1 MACIVLQTTATNRP
15 RKGRKLRMSRHRR
28 LSTSSPR
35 RTSTSPQRHN
45 ANAVAPSVN
54 QAANKRFSDI
64 PGPIALPVMKHHE
77 HVLPRIGCF
86 HHAVGLGLLD
96 GLKEKYGS
104 LVRLAK
110 ASRKR
115 PVLYVFDPEL
125 MREVYNSNATEPPAW
140 VGSPLEVQRKK
151 SECPMHRNE
160 SNAIWSALH
169 IILQDGTLLKSY
181 EKAFDDISEDAI
193 RRLGEL
199 RHAGNALNEELL
211 TEVYR
216 WALETIGVMIFGMRL
231 GCLNGAVHVPS
242 EDNRRPEKT
251 SMDDDI
257 KDLCS
262 LSQRSIDDLTAAE
275 QLVRC
280 SLEIAD
286 ENYLV
291 RSETTL
297 RPDTQGFKDAVKN
310 FDRHFCLTE
319 HFLAEAQRNL
329 NSGDLKPEQI
339 LLDKLKPLGDK
350 MLPLA
355 ADVFLAGVDPL
366 AQTAL
371 NMFYQLSLHAA
382 QQQRAHDEI
391 TWSKASKDAGVETHE
406 LPYISACVREALRLK
421 PVTGGVV
428 RRSVEEFV
436 VDGYEV
442 PAGVDIV
449 LAHGVSSKT
458 EQEWGRAKSFIPER
472 WCNEGWAPI
481 KASRAHPFASL
492 PFGQSCPA
500 SGIISHMLS
509 ALATRMLDKYRL
521 EWHGPQPK
529 LVTSGVNK
537 LQKPYYFV
545 LQNAS

>member
-1 MACIVLQTTATNRP
+1 MATGNIIRQCM
-15 RKGRKLRMSRHRR
+15 MSRHRR

-45 ANAVAPSVN
+45 AVAPAIN
-54 QAANKRFSDI
+54 QANYKRFSEI

-125 MREVYNSNATEPPAW
+125 MREVYNSNATEPPTW
-140 VGSPLEVQRKK
+140 VGSPLELQRKT
-151 SECPMHRNE
+151 SDCPMHKNE

-181 EKAFDDISEDAI
+181 EKAFDDISEDTI

-199 RHAGNALNEELL
+199 RHAGNALNEEIL

-216 WALETIGVMIFGMRL
+216 WALETIGVMMFGTRL
-231 GCLNGAVHVPS
+231 GCLNGTVHVPT

-297 RPDTQGFKDAVKN
+297 RPDTQGFKDAVRI
-310 FDRHFCLTE
+310 FDRHFSLTE
-319 HFLAEAQRNL
+319 HFLAEARKNL
-329 NSGDLKPEQI
+329 DSSDIKPEQI
-339 LLDKLKPLGDK
+339 LLDKLKPLGEK

-371 NMFYQLSLHAA
+371 SMFYTLALHAA

-391 TWSKASKDAGVETHE
+391 VWSRASKDAGVETNE

-481 KASRAHPFASL
+481 KASRAHSFASL

-500 SGIISHMLS
+500 SGIVSHMLS

-537 LQKPYYFV
+537 LQRPYYFV